1 MSQSRENVA
10 VSVHCVFS
18 ISPFEEEYVYYPE
31 KIEVDVSIR
40 HRGDVNIKYHGYFYS
55 DWLNE
60 HYVVIC
66 MDSLEISGTLDQ
78 RSLLKR

>member
-10 VSVHCVFS
+10 VSVFP
-18 ISPFEEEYVYYPE
+18 ISPFEEYVYYPA
-31 KIEVDVSIR
+31 KIKVDVSIR
-40 HRGDVNIKYHGYFYS
+40 HGGDVNIKYHGYFDS

-60 HYVVIC
+60 HYAVIC
-66 MDSLEISGTLDQ
+66 MDSLGISGTLDQ